1 MNEVEDGPESKEPIP
16 VRILGAMSAPR
27 IGFMDTMVS
36 AMHLVGMN
44 IDFRKHSGPFWEQSL
59 SYLLYKAV
67 EENYD
72 YVLTMDYDSVFDPKD
87 IWYMLKLMINMPQDT
102 LAVFPVQVR
111 REGDQLLLGLVG
123 AGDENGKVSTSI
135 FKEHLVKA
143 DIGHFGLTLIR
154 VSALKQI
161 PHPWLHSQPG
171 PSGLWDDDR
180 IDADVNFWNKAQ
192 AAGLK
197 LYCATRCVIGHMQ
210 HMVSWPGQDYKIVH
224 QYAGKYFGDGNP
236 PSEVIAAIKERLANG
251 ENHAS
256 GKIHSD

>member
-1 MNEVEDGPESKEPIP
+1 MTEREDGPESQQQIP
-16 VRILGAMSAPR
+16 VRILGAMSSPR
-27 IGFMDTMVS
+27 IGFLDNMVA

-72 YVLTMDYDSVFDPKD
+72 YVLTMDYDSVFDPHD
-87 IWYMLKLMINMPQDT
+87 VWYMLKLMINMPQDT
-102 LAVFPVQVR
+102 IAIFPVQAR
-111 REGDQLLLGLVG
+111 REGDQLLLGLNGV
-123 AGDENGKVSTSI
+123 GDEDGKVSTKI
-135 FKEHLVKA
+135 FDDHLVKA
-143 DIGHFGLTLIR
+143 DVGHFGLTLIR

-171 PSGLWDDDR
+171 PTGIWDDER

-192 AAGLK
+192 SVGLK

-210 HMVSWPGQDYKIVH
+210 HMVTWPGKNYEITH
-224 QYAGKYFGDGNP
+224 QYAGKYFGDGKP
-236 PSEVIAAIKERLANG
+236 PAEVIAAIKERIKG
-251 ENHAS
+251 EDHAS
-256 GKIHSD
+256 SEIHSN